1 MCTEIS
7 KICAICVL
15 FLYFSKA
22 NKTQKMKKI
31 LYLLPVFIFG
41 CKSNNAVVTEIKQP
55 SEITYKV
62 SQQDVSKTLEFLTC
76 DELEGRDPGSK
87 SMEKAVAF
95 LEDIYKKNNVKP
107 YFISYRDTLSNF
119 DKTAYNVVGVIE
131 GNDPKLK
138 NEFVVIG
145 AHYDHIGIDEKA
157 LGDKINNGANDNASG
172 TTAVTEVI
180 KYFAKNKTNKRSI
193 LFAFFSAEEKGLL
206 GSKHLAKK
214 LKEKNFNIYTM
225 LNFEMIGVPMKRD
238 FTAYITGYG
247 KSNMASKFN
256 EYAEKNLIGF
266 LQAELTYRLFMAS
279 DNYPFFTEFNV
290 PAQTVCTFDFENYEY
305 YHKPQDEFK
314 LMDTAHM
321 ASFVQEMLPVIVKM
335 TNSET
340 KEIAL
345 KK

>member
-1 MCTEIS
+1 MKNIL
-7 KICAICVL
+7 L
-15 FLYFSKA
+15 FLV
-22 NKTQKMKKI
+22 
-31 LYLLPVFIFG
+31 PVFIFS
-41 CKSNNAVVTEIKQP
+41 CKSNKDVALENP
-55 SEITYKV
+55 SPINKLYEV
-62 SQQDVSKTLEFLTC
+62 QQQDVSKTLEFLTS
-76 DELEGRDPGSK
+76 DELEGREPGSK
-87 SMEKAVAF
+87 SMEKAIAF
-95 LEDIYKKNNVKP
+95 LEKVFKENGVKP

-119 DKTAYNVVGVIE
+119 DKTAYNVVGFIE

-180 KYFAKNKTNKRSI
+180 KYFAKFKNNKRSI

-290 PAQTVCTFDFENYEY
+290 PSQTVCTFDFENYEY

-321 ASFVQEMLPVIVKM
+321 ASFINEMLPVITKM

-340 KEIAL
+340 REIAL
-345 KK
+345 KNK

>member
-1 MCTEIS
+1 
-7 KICAICVL
+7 
-15 FLYFSKA
+15 
-22 NKTQKMKKI
+22 MKKI

-41 CKSNNAVVTEIKQP
+41 CKANQSIKAEAPQAIN
-55 SEITYKV
+55 ELY
-62 SQQDVSKTLEFLTC
+62 QANEQEVSKTLEFLTS

-95 LEDIYKKNNVKP
+95 LEDVYRKNGVKP
-107 YFISYRDTLSNF
+107 YFVSYRDTLSNF
-119 DKTAYNVVGVIE
+119 DKMAYNVVGFIE

-138 NEFVVIG
+138 KEFVVIG
-145 AHYDHIGIDEKA
+145 AHYDHIGIDQKA

-180 KYFAKNKTNKRSI
+180 KYFSKFKNNKRSI

-225 LNFEMIGVPMKRD
+225 LNFEMIGVPMNRNY
-238 FTAYITGYG
+238 TAYITGYG

-256 EYAEKNLIGF
+256 EYAGKNLVGF

-290 PAQTVCTFDFENYEY
+290 PSQTVCTFDFENYEY

-321 ASFVQEMLPVIVKM
+321 TSFINEMLPVIEKM

-345 KK
+345 KNK

>member
-1 MCTEIS
+1 
-7 KICAICVL
+7 
-15 FLYFSKA
+15 
-22 NKTQKMKKI
+22 MKKI

-41 CKSNNAVVTEIKQP
+41 CKSNQ
-55 SEITYKV
+55 SITIEEPPTINELYQAK
-62 SQQDVSKTLEFLTC
+62 QQDVSKTLQFLTS

-87 SMEKAVAF
+87 SMEKAVVF
-95 LEDIYKKNNVKP
+95 LEDVYKKNGVKP
-107 YFISYRDTLSNF
+107 YFVSYKDTLSNF
-119 DKTAYNVVGVIE
+119 DKTAYNIVGFIE

-145 AHYDHIGIDEKA
+145 AHYDHIGIDQKA

-180 KYFAKNKTNKRSI
+180 KYFAKFKNNKRSI

-256 EYAEKNLIGF
+256 EYAGKKLVGF

-290 PAQTVCTFDFENYEY
+290 PSQTVCTFDFENYEY
-305 YHKPQDEFK
+305 YHKPQDEFE

-321 ASFVQEMLPVIVKM
+321 TSFINEMLPVILKM

>member
-1 MCTEIS
+1 
-7 KICAICVL
+7 
-15 FLYFSKA
+15 
-22 NKTQKMKKI
+22 MKKL
-31 LYLLPVFIFG
+31 LYLIPVIIFG
-41 CKSNNAVVTEIKQP
+41 CKSNRTIYSETPPTINEVYAVK
-55 SEITYKV
+55 
-62 SQQDVSKTLEFLTC
+62 QQDVSKTLEFLTS

-95 LEDIYKKNNVKP
+95 LEDVYKKNGVKP
-107 YFISYRDTLSNF
+107 YFISYKDTLSNF
-119 DKTAYNVVGVIE
+119 DKTAYNIVGFIE

-172 TTAVTEVI
+172 TTAVTEVV
-180 KYFAKNKTNKRSI
+180 KYFAKFKNNKRSI

-214 LKEKNFNIYTM
+214 LKDKNFNIYTM

-247 KSNMASKFN
+247 KSNMAAKFN
-256 EYAEKNLIGF
+256 EYAGKNLVGF

-290 PAQTVCTFDFENYEY
+290 PSQTVCTFDFENYEY
-305 YHKPQDEFK
+305 YHKPEDEFK

-321 ASFVQEMLPVIVKM
+321 TSFIQEMLPVIEKM
-335 TNSET
+335 TNSEAR
-340 KEIAL
+340 EIIL
-345 KK
+345 KNK

>member
-1 MCTEIS
+1 
-7 KICAICVL
+7 
-15 FLYFSKA
+15 
-22 NKTQKMKKI
+22 MKKI

-41 CKSNNAVVTEIKQP
+41 CKSSQSVTTEAPPAINELYQAK
-55 SEITYKV
+55 
-62 SQQDVSKTLEFLTC
+62 QQDVSKTLQFLTS

-87 SMEKAVAF
+87 SMEKAVVF
-95 LEDIYKKNNVKP
+95 LEDVYKKNGVKP
-107 YFISYRDTLSNF
+107 YFVSYKDTLSNF
-119 DKTAYNVVGVIE
+119 DKTAYNIVGFIE

-145 AHYDHIGIDEKA
+145 AHYDHIGIDQKA

-180 KYFAKNKTNKRSI
+180 KYFAKFKNNKRSI

-256 EYAEKNLIGF
+256 EYAGKNLVGF

-290 PAQTVCTFDFENYEY
+290 PSQTVCTFDFENYEY
-305 YHKPQDEFK
+305 YHKPQDEFE

-321 ASFVQEMLPVIVKM
+321 TSFINEMLPVILKM

>member
-1 MCTEIS
+1 MKNIL
-7 KICAICVL
+7 L
-15 FLYFSKA
+15 FLV
-22 NKTQKMKKI
+22 
-31 LYLLPVFIFG
+31 PVFIFS
-41 CKSNNAVVTEIKQP
+41 CKSNKDVALENP
-55 SEITYKV
+55 SPINKLYEV
-62 SQQDVSKTLEFLTC
+62 QQQDVSKTLEFLTS
-76 DELEGRDPGSK
+76 DELEGREPGSK

-95 LEDIYKKNNVKP
+95 LENVFKENGVKP

-119 DKTAYNVVGVIE
+119 DKTAYNVVGFIE

-180 KYFAKNKTNKRSI
+180 KYFAKFKNNKRSI

-206 GSKHLAKK
+206 GSKHLAKKLK

-290 PAQTVCTFDFENYEY
+290 PSQTVCTFDFENYEY

-321 ASFVQEMLPVIVKM
+321 ASFINEMLPVITKM

-340 KEIAL
+340 REIAL
-345 KK
+345 KNK

>member
-1 MCTEIS
+1 
-7 KICAICVL
+7 
-15 FLYFSKA
+15 
-22 NKTQKMKKI
+22 MKKI

-41 CKSNNAVVTEIKQP
+41 CKSTQTLESEVPPTINKLYEVKQ
-55 SEITYKV
+55 EE
-62 SQQDVSKTLEFLTC
+62 VSKTLQFLTS

-95 LEDIYKKNNVKP
+95 LEDVYKKNGVKP
-107 YFISYRDTLSNF
+107 YFVSYKDTLSNF
-119 DKTAYNVVGVIE
+119 DKTAYNIVGVIE

-172 TTAVTEVI
+172 TTAVTEIV
-180 KYFAKNKTNKRSI
+180 KYFAKFKNNKRSI

-238 FTAYITGYG
+238 YTAYITGYG

-256 EYAEKNLIGF
+256 EYAGKNLIGF

-321 ASFVQEMLPVIVKM
+321 TSFINEMLPVILKM

-340 KEIAL
+340 KEIVL

>member
-1 MCTEIS
+1 
-7 KICAICVL
+7 
-15 FLYFSKA
+15 
-22 NKTQKMKKI
+22 MKKLLLLIPI
-31 LYLLPVFIFG
+31 LIFG
-41 CKSNNAVVTEIKQP
+41 CKSNKSVDFGPPPAINELYQAQ
-55 SEITYKV
+55 
-62 SQQDVSKTLEFLTC
+62 QQDVSKTLEFLTS
-76 DELEGRDPGSK
+76 DELEGREPGSK

-95 LEDIYKKNNVKP
+95 LEDVFKKNNVKP
-107 YFISYRDTLSNF
+107 YFVSYKDTLSNF
-119 DKTAYNVVGVIE
+119 DKTAYNIVGVIE

-180 KYFAKNKTNKRSI
+180 KYFSKFRNNKRSI

-214 LKEKNFNIYTM
+214 LKEQNFNIYTM

-256 EYAEKNLIGF
+256 EYAGKNLIGF

-321 ASFVQEMLPVIVKM
+321 TSFINEMLPVIYQM
-335 TNSET
+335 TNAET

>member
-1 MCTEIS
+1 MKNIL
-7 KICAICVL
+7 L
-15 FLYFSKA
+15 FLV
-22 NKTQKMKKI
+22 
-31 LYLLPVFIFG
+31 PVFIFS
-41 CKSNNAVVTEIKQP
+41 CKSNKDVALENP
-55 SEITYKV
+55 SPINKLYEV
-62 SQQDVSKTLEFLTC
+62 QQQDVSKTLEFLTS
-76 DELEGRDPGSK
+76 DELEGREPGSK
-87 SMEKAVAF
+87 SMEKAVVF
-95 LEDIYKKNNVKP
+95 LENVFKENGVKP

-119 DKTAYNVVGVIE
+119 DKTAYNVVGFIE

-180 KYFAKNKTNKRSI
+180 KYFAKFKNNKRSI

-238 FTAYITGYG
+238 YTAYITGYG

-256 EYAEKNLIGF
+256 EYAGKNLIGF
-266 LQAELTYRLFMAS
+266 VQAELTYRLFMAS

-290 PAQTVCTFDFENYEY
+290 PAQTVCTFDFENFQY
-305 YHKPQDEFK
+305 YHKPEDEFE

-321 ASFVQEMLPVIVKM
+321 TSFINDMFPVINKM

-340 KEIAL
+340 KEIVL